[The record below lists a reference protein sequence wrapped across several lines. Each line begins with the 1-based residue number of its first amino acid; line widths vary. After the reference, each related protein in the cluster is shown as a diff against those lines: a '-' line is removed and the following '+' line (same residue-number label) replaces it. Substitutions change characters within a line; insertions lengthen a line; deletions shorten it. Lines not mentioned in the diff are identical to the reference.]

1 MYIGGHPKKPKI
13 LLLVPTGVAAVDIN
27 RTKFNYVLQV
37 CIEGK
42 MFSLNDSQRV
52 VLKNTSSQVKI
63 IIIIDEILMASSMV
77 LYQIN
82 QRSNEIFGYSDQLPF
97 VEISAI
103 VCGGFY

>member
-42 MFSLNDSQRV
+42 MFH
-52 VLKNTSSQVKI
+52 
-63 IIIIDEILMASSMV
+63 
-77 LYQIN
+77 
-82 QRSNEIFGYSDQLPF
+82 
-97 VEISAI
+97 
-103 VCGGFY
+103 